1 LRIFIASADK
11 TFRFALQMLLEDEP
25 GMIVIGMTDR
35 SDGLL
40 TQVGA
45 AQPEVLLL
53 DWELTKPAPIDLI
66 GDLQH
71 LEHRPKIIALS
82 INPQVKETALV
93 AGASDFISK
102 DVPPDDLL
110 PILRKI
116 RLAENIN
123 PALPS

>member
-1 LRIFIASADK
+1 M
-11 TFRFALQMLLEDEP
+11 FRLSLQLLLEDEP
-25 GMIVIGMTDR
+25 GMAVIGIADR

-40 TQVGA
+40 AQVGA
-45 AQPEVLLL
+45 SQPEVLLL
-53 DWELTKPAPIDLI
+53 DWELAKPTPIGLL
-66 GDLQH
+66 GDVGR
-71 LEHRPKIIALS
+71 LEHPPKIIALS
-82 INPQVKETALV
+82 INLQVKETALA

-116 RLAENIN
+116 RLAENIG

>member
-1 LRIFIASADK
+1 M
-11 TFRFALQMLLEDEP
+11 LQMLLEDEP
-25 GMIVIGMTDR
+25 GMVVIGLSDR

-53 DWELTKPAPIDLI
+53 DWELSKSAMVDLI

-71 LEHRPKIIALS
+71 LENRPKIIALS
-82 INPQVKETALV
+82 INPQVKETALA
-93 AGASDFISK
+93 AGACDFISK
-102 DVPPDDLL
+102 NVPPDELL

-116 RLAENIN
+116 RLAETGV
-123 PALPS
+123 

>member
-1 LRIFIASADK
+1 
-11 TFRFALQMLLEDEP
+11 MV
-25 GMIVIGMTDR
+25 VIGIADR

-40 TQVGA
+40 AQVGA
-45 AQPEVLLL
+45 SQPEVLLL
-53 DWELTKPAPIDLI
+53 DWELAKPTPIGLL
-66 GDLQH
+66 GDVGH
-71 LEHRPKIIALS
+71 LEHPPKIIALS
-82 INPQVKETALV
+82 INPQVKETALA

-116 RLAENIN
+116 RLAENIG